1 MINEGQ
7 EIEINYTIWYLSA
20 LENDGRGFQFHSEE
34 SLKFF
39 DANSRCM
46 AILLSFKYL
55 LDIDNIDA
63 GIWELPKRDHS
74 KKKWPDDLGI
84 FIGQQF

>member
-1 MINEGQ
+1 
-7 EIEINYTIWYLSA
+7 
-20 LENDGRGFQFHSEE
+20 
-34 SLKFF
+34 
-39 DANSRCM
+39 M

-74 KKKWPDDLGI
+74 KKKWPVDLGI